1 MQVPRGVAT
10 WIRRLRGGGV
20 GAVLARGASTFLV
33 VHVAGVGVG
42 FGVQVLLARALGT
55 TSYGTYAWVF
65 SWAML
70 LLLICRVG
78 FATASLRFV
87 AEFSAREDWARL
99 RGWLRTSHA
108 VIGAASLAVACAT
121 ALGVLALG
129 ERLGEEAR
137 RTFLVVCVG
146 LPIYAVLQL
155 LGSILRGLRRIL
167 ASQVPS
173 TLLQPLLLGVATL
186 VFVATGSGRLDAPSA
201 MWINLGSATVALLLS
216 FGLLRRVLP
225 GGVRSAVR
233 RSEPRAWLRVAI
245 PLMIFNAFFVIQ
257 ERADVLLLGSLAG
270 VTDAGLYAAASRV
283 AGVIAFGLTAVNAWA
298 APLISDLH
306 ARGDVPGLQRLVRL
320 AAQGIFLFTAP
331 LALFVAIFGVQILSL
346 FGPDFPDAYRA
357 LLILAGGQLVNALVG
372 PVGLLMTMTGRQ
384 GLAAGIL
391 GVHTL
396 LAVVLN
402 VLLIPRYGLEGAAV
416 ATTLSRVSWN
426 LVMAFAVW
434 RTMRLR
440 ATVL

>member
-1 MQVPRGVAT
+1 MQVPRSVAN

-20 GAVLARGASTFLV
+20 GAVLARGASAFLV
-33 VHVAGVGVG
+33 IHVAGVGLG

-70 LLLICRVG
+70 LLLFCRAG

-87 AEFSAREDWARL
+87 PEFSARGDWARL
-99 RGWLRTSHA
+99 RGWLRTSYA
-108 VIGAASLAVACAT
+108 VILVASLAVASAT
-121 ALGVLALG
+121 ALVALALG

-137 RTFLVVCVG
+137 RTFLVVCLG
-146 LPIYAVLQL
+146 LPIYAALQL
-155 LGSILRGLRRIL
+155 LGSVLRGLRRVL

-173 TLLQPLLLGVATL
+173 TLLQPLLLGLATL
-186 VFVATGSGRLDAPSA
+186 LIVATGWRRLDAPSA
-201 MWINLGSATVALLLS
+201 MWINLGSAAAALVLS
-216 FGLLRRVLP
+216 LWLLRRVLP
-225 GGVRSAVR
+225 AGVRSAFR
-233 RSEPRAWLRVAI
+233 HSEPRAWLRVAI
-245 PLMIFNAFFVIQ
+245 PLMVFNALFVIQ

-270 VTDAGLYAAASRV
+270 VTEAGLYAAASRV
-283 AGVIAFGLTAVNAWA
+283 SGVIVFGLTAVNAWA
-298 APLISDLH
+298 APLIADLH
-306 ARGDVPGLQRLVRL
+306 TRGDGPGLQRLVRL

-346 FGPDFPDAYRA
+346 FGPDFADAYRA
-357 LLILAGGQLVNALVG
+357 LLVLAGGQLVNALVG

-416 ATTLSRVSWN
+416 ATSLSRVSWN

-440 ATVL
+440 ATIV